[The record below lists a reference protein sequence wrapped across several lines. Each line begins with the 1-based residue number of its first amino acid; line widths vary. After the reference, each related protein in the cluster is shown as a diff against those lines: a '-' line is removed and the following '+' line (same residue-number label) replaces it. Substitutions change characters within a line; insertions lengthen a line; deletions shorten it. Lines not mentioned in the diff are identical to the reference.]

1 LNQAYINAT
10 ALRTICGDTK
20 ETLQM
25 VFSRQ
30 TQLQTFDTIVP
41 HKTVCIGQM
50 NKELSF
56 ETLLFN
62 AVTEVLENS
71 NLDNF
76 NNTLLLVGSSVGG
89 MANSEQ
95 IFFQEKSYQNINPQ
109 KHIINTIAASLDEEY
124 HFLSSRSYSTACTSS
139 SNALKVA
146 KELINFGAYKNV
158 LVVGAD
164 EICKT
169 TIFGF
174 ASLGILSDEVS
185 TPFQKN
191 RKGMNVSEGI
201 GVLLLQDK
209 ANNSA
214 VKLVGAGTSSDAYH
228 IANPE
233 PNARGAI
240 KAIRNALHDSSL
252 NAAQIDYINAHGTG
266 TQANDSGEAKAIENL
281 FGTSVF
287 VSSSKPNIGHTLGA
301 SGAIEAVL
309 CIESLRQQKLLPQ
322 IRTDDKEVELNFVT
336 ESKIHKLNY
345 ILSNSFAFG
354 GNNTALIFGVDDEN

>member
-10 ALRTICGDTK
+10 ALRTICGNTQK
-20 ETLQM
+20 TLQM
-25 VFSRQ
+25 VFSKQ

-50 NKELSF
+50 EKKVSF
-56 ETLLFN
+56 ETLLLESV
-62 AVTEVLENS
+62 AEVLENS

-109 KHIINTIAASLDEEY
+109 KHIINTIATSLDEKY
-124 HFLSSRSYSTACTSS
+124 HFLSTRSYSTACTSS

-146 KELINFGAYKNV
+146 KELINIGAYNNV

-174 ASLGILSDEVS
+174 ASLGILSEEVN

-201 GVLLLQDK
+201 GVLLLQNE
-209 ANNSA
+209 ANKSA
-214 VKLVGAGTSSDAYH
+214 IKLIGAGTSSDAYH

-240 KAIRNALHDSSL
+240 EAIENALHDSTLSA
-252 NAAQIDYINAHGTG
+252 NQIDYINAHGTG
-266 TQANDSGEAKAIENL
+266 TQANDAGEAKAIENL
-281 FGTSVF
+281 FDTSVF

-309 CIESLRQQKLLPQ
+309 CVASLQQQKLLPQ
-322 IRTDDKEVELNFVT
+322 MKTDDNEVELNFVREPQEHT
-336 ESKIHKLNY
+336 INY

-354 GNNTALIFGVDDEN
+354 GNNTALIFGVTHED